1 MIGRTRKGRAARSV
15 IGVLALTGC
24 VGLAVVTISTSV
36 SGATT
41 ASPSA
46 SGATTAAHRQTGV
59 AKNWKNKLTGNI
71 KGWCNNPVNAP
82 CDGSATGY
90 GTIGIVKHTYTN
102 YNSYAPAVPGPGGQP
117 KYARVSGAETPPAVE
132 TLHGCTV
139 PGGENC
145 TGPYTKFQSPW
156 VGNHT
161 VFPVGGYTTS
171 IKIYLD
177 ASWAAA
183 NPGQIVNWD
192 IGLTG
197 ITDTYLS
204 DNSFALTSTSAGG
217 GGWLLG
223 LGTDI
228 TAGPTLLTTS
238 GWYTF
243 NLSFTMVGGE
253 VFSTY
258 SVLNSA
264 STSVFATTQDTGTK
278 AAATGGV
285 RYGWFDNEDVLGLP
299 VAQVSY
305 SNL

>member
-15 IGVLALTGC
+15 IGALTLTGC
-24 VGLAVVTISTSV
+24 VGLAVMSTSTSV

-41 ASPSA
+41 ASKKQA
-46 SGATTAAHRQTGV
+46 GV
-59 AKNWKNKLTGNI
+59 QKDWHNKLTANI
-71 KGWCNNPVNAP
+71 NGWCNNPVNAA
-82 CDGSATGY
+82 CDGTATGY
-90 GTIGIVKHTYTN
+90 GTIGIVKHTFTN
-102 YNSYAPAVPGPGGQP
+102 FNSYAPAVPGPGGQS
-117 KYARVSGAETPPAVE
+117 KYARLSGAESPPAAVE

-145 TGPYTKFQSPW
+145 TGPYTKFQNPW
-156 VGNHT
+156 VNNHT
-161 VFPVGGYTTS
+161 VFPAGGYLTS

-204 DNSFALTSTSAGG
+204 DNSFALTSTSNGG

-223 LGTDI
+223 LGTDV

-243 NLSFTMVGGE
+243 NLAFTAVGGE
-253 VFSTY
+253 VFATY

-264 STSVFATTQDTGTK
+264 STSVFAAAQDTGTQ